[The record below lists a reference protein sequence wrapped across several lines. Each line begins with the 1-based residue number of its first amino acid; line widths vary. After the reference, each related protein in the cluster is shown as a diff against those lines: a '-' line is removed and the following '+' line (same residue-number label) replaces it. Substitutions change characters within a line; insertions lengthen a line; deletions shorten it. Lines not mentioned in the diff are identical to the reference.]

1 MKPMKFVKVP
11 KKQIKVAL
19 SHGIRK
25 VGYTQNIEVI
35 WKNVF

>member
-1 MKPMKFVKVP
+1 MKPKKFVKVP

-25 VGYTQNIEVI
+25 VGGILKI
-35 WKNVF
+35 LK